1 MKIQIILFLMITL
14 IHEHENTWAE
24 MVKCTEEHIEKYGII
39 YGDEVQIHMKTDLIQ
54 IQQTSQRGSDH
65 VTHDI
70 MYQVDENGMNWLQ
83 HGVI

>member
-1 MKIQIILFLMITL
+1 MEQKIMID
-14 IHEHENTWAE
+14 
-24 MVKCTEEHIEKYGII
+24 
-39 YGDEVQIHMKTDLIQ
+39 GDEVEIHMKTDLIQ
-54 IQQTSQRGSDH
+54 IQKISQRGSDH